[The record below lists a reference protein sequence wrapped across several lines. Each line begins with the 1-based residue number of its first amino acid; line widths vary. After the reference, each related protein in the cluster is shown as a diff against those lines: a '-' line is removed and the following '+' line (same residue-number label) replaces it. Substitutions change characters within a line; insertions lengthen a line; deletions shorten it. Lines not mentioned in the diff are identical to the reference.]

1 MGCCNEIESAN
12 TMLYV
17 TEIPSLIEDKCN
29 FQKKETYKKPILA
42 KLKSNQRYYIN
53 NERKEQSDVKYHIL
67 YLGGLYH
74 VRTYTF

>member
-42 KLKSNQRYYIN
+42 KLKSNQRYYITI
-53 NERKEQSDVKYHIL
+53 KQLIY
-67 YLGGLYH
+67 YLH
-74 VRTYTF
+74 EKTQNFKFK